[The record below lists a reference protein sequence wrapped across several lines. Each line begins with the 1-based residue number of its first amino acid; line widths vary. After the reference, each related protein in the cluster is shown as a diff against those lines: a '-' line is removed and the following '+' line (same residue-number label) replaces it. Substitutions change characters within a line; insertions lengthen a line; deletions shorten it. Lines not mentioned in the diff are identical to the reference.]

1 MHKGEH
7 GEEKGRLEE
16 GNSFYLS
23 KIMIGKNVVEK
34 NASTFTIGWW
44 KSCLMYMDYKSS
56 KAGVCEIYVVSC

>member
-1 MHKGEH
+1 
-7 GEEKGRLEE
+7 
-16 GNSFYLS
+16 LS